1 MFLKKATPED
11 LRQELLHGII
21 NLDSK
26 KVSMLSM
33 DGPNVNWLVLQLVN
47 EHRKLNELAKLIPT
61 GLSYYFSFRNK
72 LDIVFINSWAGLVT
86 CILQVNC
93 GSHIWFSVFLALQFP
108 PIMAVLMFYFDF
120 LQVFAPFMWFMV
132 RSKLD
137 LSLYHGMSKT
147 YWRQCSIYFM
157 VHLHE
162 EVCTSKKVDQMSFQS
177 RKCVNVTPVFSGP
190 EEIFYHCGQGQNRH
204 FMQPLSICFAE
215 KWVRRELNLWSLR
228 LWLYMLC

>member
-72 LDIVFINSWAGLVT
+72 LDIVFINPWAGLVT

-190 EEIFYHCGQGQNRH
+190 EETFYHCGQGQNRY
-204 FMQPLSICFAE
+204 FMQVFALSMFCWE
-215 KWVRRELNLWSLR
+215 VV
-228 LWLYMLC
+228 

>member
-11 LRQELLHGII
+11 LQQELLHGII

-33 DGPNVNWLVLQLVN
+33 DGPNVNWLALQLVN

-190 EEIFYHCGQGQNRH
+190 EETFYHCGQGQNRY
-204 FMQPLSICFAE
+204 FMQVFALSMFSWE
-215 KWVRRELNLWSLR
+215 VV
-228 LWLYMLC
+228 

>member
-72 LDIVFINSWAGLVT
+72 LDIVFINS
-86 CILQVNC
+86 
-93 GSHIWFSVFLALQFP
+93 
-108 PIMAVLMFYFDF
+108 
-120 LQVFAPFMWFMV
+120 
-132 RSKLD
+132 
-137 LSLYHGMSKT
+137 
-147 YWRQCSIYFM
+147 
-157 VHLHE
+157 
-162 EVCTSKKVDQMSFQS
+162 
-177 RKCVNVTPVFSGP
+177 
-190 EEIFYHCGQGQNRH
+190 
-204 FMQPLSICFAE
+204 
-215 KWVRRELNLWSLR
+215 
-228 LWLYMLC
+228 